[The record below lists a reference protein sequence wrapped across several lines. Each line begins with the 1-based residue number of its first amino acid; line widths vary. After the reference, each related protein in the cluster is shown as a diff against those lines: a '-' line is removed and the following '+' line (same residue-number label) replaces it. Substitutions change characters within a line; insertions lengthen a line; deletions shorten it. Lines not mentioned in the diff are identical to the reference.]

1 MPNKEKR
8 LNLSSEDLCFTPA
21 VELRDMIRK
30 KLISPVELVETFLER
45 IEKVNP
51 EINAYCTVASELA
64 RKRAKEIESAIMR
77 GDKIGP
83 LGGIPVSIKDV
94 TLTAGI
100 RTTFGSKLYE
110 NFVPAE
116 DELIVERIKKAGGII
131 IGKTNTPEFASVGA
145 TFNDLFGIT
154 RNPWNTDFSVGG
166 SSGGA
171 AAAVAAGLGPLAQ
184 GNDLGGSVRIPA
196 SFCGVVGLRPSPGRI
211 PWYPHK
217 LHWDDLMAQGP
228 IARTV
233 GDIAL
238 MLDAVS
244 GPDNRSPVSLPAEK
258 TGFLR
263 AAKNPEARNLKIAW
277 GGSLNLVP
285 VKREILEIARSA
297 IKVFRSSGS
306 EVVEAQP
313 DFSGIREVA
322 LTYRGLSYV
331 AQYHDQMDT
340 PEFKR
345 LVGPIVKG
353 HIERGL
359 KLSVQDIARAQR
371 RRSEIWEKVSNF
383 FDKYDL
389 LLTPTLPIPPFPA
402 ETQYPTE
409 IDGKPME
416 NPVDWVMMTYAMT
429 MMGLPAISVPCGWT
443 ENGLPVGL
451 QIVGRR
457 YGEAALLQA
466 AAAYESAAPW
476 KDRRPPLG

>member
-8 LNLSSEDLCFTPA
+8 IKSSSADLCFTPA

-30 KLISPVELVETFLER
+30 KFISPVELVETFLER
-45 IEKVNP
+45 IEKINP
-51 EINAYCTVASELA
+51 KINAYCTVAAEIA
-64 RKRAKEIESAIMR
+64 QKRAMEIESAIMR
-77 GDKIGP
+77 GNEVGP

-116 DELIVERIKKAGGII
+116 DELVVERVKRAGGII

-244 GPDNRSPVSLPAEK
+244 GPDRRSPVSLPAEK
-258 TGFLR
+258 TGFLQ
-263 AAKNPEARNLKIAW
+263 AAKNPEARNLKVAW
-277 GGSLNLVP
+277 GGNLNLVP
-285 VKREILEIARSA
+285 VKREILEIAGA
-297 IKVFRSSGS
+297 ATDVFRRLGS
-306 EVVEAQP
+306 EVVETHP
-313 DFSGIREVA
+313 DFNGIREVA

-331 AQYHDQMDT
+331 AQYQDQMDT

-409 IDGKPME
+409 IDGQPME

-443 ENGLPVGL
+443 KNGLPVGL

-457 YGEAALLQA
+457 YSEAALLQA

-476 KDRRPPLG
+476 KDRRPPVG